1 MSAVVTVT
9 INGRS
14 FRMACDAGQENHLL
28 ALAAQVD
35 EKINLFKGSYGEI
48 GDNRLSVMA
57 AIMMADELSEAN
69 RQNKI
74 LSREVAAIK
83 ETRNALNERI
93 EQVENETASTL
104 TLASEEIERLVGKL
118 GAHRD

>member
-28 ALAAQVD
+28 ELASQVD

-57 AIMMADELSEAN
+57 AIMMADELHEAT

-74 LSREVAAIK
+74 LMREISSLK
-83 ETRNALNERI
+83 ESRNALNERVEQI
-93 EQVENETASTL
+93 EAECASTL
-104 TLASEEIERLVGKL
+104 TLASEEIERIVGKL
-118 GAHRD
+118 GRS